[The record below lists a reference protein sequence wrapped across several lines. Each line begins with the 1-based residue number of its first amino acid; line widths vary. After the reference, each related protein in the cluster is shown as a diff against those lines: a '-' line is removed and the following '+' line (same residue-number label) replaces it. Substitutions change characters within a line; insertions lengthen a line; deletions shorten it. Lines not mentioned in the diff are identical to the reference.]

1 MVTSDHYIFYYHY
14 LNTKNECA
22 NILCLSNSILGS
34 YILKAYYQ
42 YEALNVYR
50 FDHQYGKLKLSDWM
64 KFQKS
69 FPCETNNFVD
79 KMCAYKKVSVT
90 ELLYHRGQND
100 VLLIQLIV

>member
-1 MVTSDHYIFYYHY
+1 
-14 LNTKNECA
+14 
-22 NILCLSNSILGS
+22 LGS

-100 VLLIQLIV
+100 VLLIQLFEGETLKLLFQQYQVFVIGTVSPLPYNKH

>member
-1 MVTSDHYIFYYHY
+1 
-14 LNTKNECA
+14 
-22 NILCLSNSILGS
+22 
-34 YILKAYYQ
+34 
-42 YEALNVYR
+42 
-50 FDHQYGKLKLSDWM
+50 M

-100 VLLIQLIV
+100 VLLIQLFEGETLKLLFQQYQVFVIRTVSPLPYNKHQRITKGQPKKDIPEKLVTQGSQDEER